1 MTKKLFC
8 MAMVLTVLM
17 SSLALPVNA
26 QKFVQPK
33 PTNLLILGDS
43 ISTGYGLSSGQLSYG
58 QQLAKAFGL
67 NSSAYTN
74 LAVDGAD
81 SNSLLKKIKTQAA
94 QSAIQAADTIVL
106 SIGGND
112 VLGLFLNIL
121 KRAAGNP
128 EYSPTQLEAAIAADP
143 ITTLTAVSQALAD
156 PAIQAKFVSA
166 NQNFAKNFS
175 DIIDNIQAMNP
186 TAKIYVQT
194 VYNPFKGVFGLD
206 SISKIA
212 EDTIQGDEKRTGL
225 NNIIAHSNLA
235 GQYTV
240 VDIELHPNC

>member
-1 MTKKLFC
+1 M
-8 MAMVLTVLM
+8 
-17 SSLALPVNA
+17 
-26 QKFVQPK
+26 
-33 PTNLLILGDS
+33 
-43 ISTGYGLSSGQLSYG
+43 
-58 QQLAKAFGL
+58 
-67 NSSAYTN
+67 
-74 LAVDGAD
+74 
-81 SNSLLKKIKTQAA
+81 
-94 QSAIQAADTIVL
+94 
-106 SIGGND
+106 
-112 VLGLFLNIL
+112 
-121 KRAAGNP
+121 
-128 EYSPTQLEAAIAADP
+128 
-143 ITTLTAVSQALAD
+143 TAVSQALAD

-225 NNIIAHSNLA
+225 NNIIAHSNLT

-240 VDIELHPNC
+240 VDIHALFFKKSLLFTNMVNYDIHPSGIGHTAIFNSVYKAITGEAYFKASNSNAGTAVRFIQFNKRIFFDNHNTYFLMTNYDIINLIS